1 MELPVPLNPPFIHDQ
16 GFCWRAGLPAELGW
30 AMDSAKRPRISPLCL
45 WEGER
50 RLAPGHSA
58 HAEIGRVGL
67 GRHSFWIRTLY
78 FSTSDNSDPNQNGR
92 GYTVD
97 LGELGQANV
106 VERALVRRIAKPVPA
121 PKLER
126 PIRLGIV
133 GLGQRGRLIASILK
147 PMPGAVIA
155 AVQDPLRH
163 RVEGFVAAFGKD
175 LPIRA
180 CATFEE
186 IAGDPTLDGLVIA
199 SPDHLHEAQ
208 AVQALAAGKALFL
221 EKPIAVTAA
230 GAEAIR
236 AMAQRMGLPVHVGF
250 VLRYAPFCEAIRE
263 ELSSAGIGEVI
274 VVDLADHLGIDH
286 GASYRRRWHRRS
298 EWSGGLMVHKGCH
311 DIDLVEWLLGQRI
324 VNVSSMGGP
333 GPFSRRPAPATHCS
347 ICRESATCRHRF
359 TPYFTYV
366 SKEEAEQLT
375 AYDIDRCVFGLDQ
388 DIVEVQTVLMQLDGG
403 ARATLRIDMSSPGN
417 GERRIRVLGEHGT
430 IEGGLNE
437 GHFEVTFND
446 GRTPYAVSVS
456 AAGGDHG
463 GGDSRSLVQFL
474 QGVASGKTADNSLD
488 DACRGI
494 RVALAADLSAR
505 SGRHIDT
512 V

>member
-1 MELPVPLNPPFIHDQ
+1 MELPVTVNPPFTYDQ
-16 GFCWRAGLPAELGW
+16 GFCWRAALPPALGW

-67 GRHSFWIRTLY
+67 GRHSFWINTLY

-92 GYTVD
+92 SYAVD
-97 LGELGQANV
+97 LGELGQASV
-106 VERALVRRIAKPVPA
+106 IDRALVRHIAKPVTSPSF
-121 PKLER
+121 ER

-133 GLGQRGRLIASILK
+133 GLGQRGRSIASILK
-147 PMPGAVIA
+147 PISGAVIA
-155 AVQDPLRH
+155 AVHDPLHH
-163 RVEGFVAAFGKD
+163 RIEGFIAAFRNKE
-175 LPIRA
+175 PIRA
-180 CATFEE
+180 CASFEE
-186 IAGDPTLDGLVIA
+186 IVGDPSLDALVIA

-221 EKPIAVTAA
+221 EKPIAVTAN
-230 GAEAIR
+230 GAESIQ
-236 AMAQRMGLPVHVGF
+236 AMAQRKGLPVHVGF
-250 VLRYAPFCEAIRE
+250 VLRYAPFYEAIRE

-274 VVDLADHLGIDH
+274 AVDLADHLGIDH

-324 VNVSSMGGP
+324 INVSSMGGP
-333 GPFSRRPAPATHCS
+333 GPFSRRPAPASHCS
-347 ICRESATCRHRF
+347 ICPESGSCRHRF
-359 TPYFTYV
+359 TPYMTYV
-366 SKEEAEQLT
+366 SEEEARQLT

-403 ARATLRIDMSSPGN
+403 ARAMLRIDMSSPGE
-417 GERRIRVLGEHGT
+417 GDRRIRILGEHGT
-430 IEGGLNE
+430 IEGGLNQ
-437 GHFEVTFND
+437 GCFEVTFND
-446 GRTPYAVSVS
+446 GRLPYVVSVS
-456 AAGGDHG
+456 AVGAHG
-463 GGDSRSLVQFL
+463 GGDNRSLVQFL
-474 QGVASGKTADNSLD
+474 QGVVSGKAADNSLE

-494 RVALAADLSAR
+494 RVAVAADLSAR

-512 V
+512 I